1 MRHVPSRL
9 SLLARAAMVAGLL
22 GASSLAQALD
32 IKPFSAQ
39 ALAAAQKAGQ
49 PVAVHFHAGWCP
61 TCRKQATALE
71 QLKSDKSLDAVTV
84 LVADYDAERDLR
96 RTMKVRSQSTLVVF
110 KGAEERARLAG
121 EGDGTALAAALRKA
135 L

>member
-49 PVAVHFHAGWCP
+49 PAWKC
-61 TCRKQATALE
+61 TATALE

>member
-1 MRHVPSRL
+1 MRSIPSRL
-9 SLLARAAMVAGLL
+9 STLARAALLAGLL

-39 ALAAAQKAGQ
+39 ALADAQKADQ

-71 QLKSDKSLDAVTV
+71 GLKSDKSLDAVTV

-96 RTMKVRSQSTLVVF
+96 STMKVRTQSTIVVF

-121 EGDGTALAAALRKA
+121 EADGAKLAVALRKA